1 METTMNFQELT
12 FFKESIKQGIP
23 SVLPQ
28 AKPYPADANRAPK
41 RKDILSVDEKQLAVR
56 NALRY
61 FPKEWHQEL
70 ATEFAQELKDFGR
83 IYMYR
88 FKPSYHMKARSI
100 ADYPAKCEQAAAIM
114 LMVENNLDLS
124 LIHI

>member
-1 METTMNFQELT
+1 MTTTMNFQDLT
-12 FFKESIKQGIP
+12 LFKESIKQGIP

-41 RKDILSVDEKQLAVR
+41 RKDILTVEEKQLAVR

-88 FKPSYHMKARSI
+88 FKPSYHMKSRSI
-100 ADYPAKCEQAAAIM
+100 SDYPAKCQQAAAIM
-114 LMVENNLDLS
+114 LMVENT
-124 LIHI
+124 